1 MALIQK
7 AKKYFTGRS
16 GRSQM
21 VVKNAVGSFAIKAG
35 SMLVDFIRIPI
46 LLSFLDASHY
56 GVYVTIASIV
66 AWTHQFDF
74 GLGTGLRYQLTKSIS
89 LHDEERGKQLV
100 STAYISMA
108 AIMLLVLITCIPII
122 YTLNW
127 TSILN
132 CDFIG
137 ARELAICVCMVLA
150 VCVVQYVLELISVVL
165 QADQKAAISTV
176 FKPIA
181 SLIALLAV
189 IALKPFYHN
198 SLFIAC
204 LALTIPIVVV
214 LFVANVWLFYKE
226 YKTIAPSFKDFRR
239 GRLRDIYSLGI
250 KYFTSQLSTLI
261 VFSTASFLLAHYI
274 NPKEAAVYNTAWA
287 FFGIVVIF
295 NAMVLQPL
303 IAAITDASTKNDM
316 TWVKN
321 IFKKI
326 RIYSL
331 GLSIVEVL
339 LLVISPFFFKLWLGE
354 KLIIPFSLSVMMTIY
369 FIFNV
374 WVNPYSNFAGG
385 MGKLNI
391 SVLISIVKIVLFF
404 PVAIAMVKLWGTI
417 GLILTIIVVNTL
429 PNLIVGVIQYNLIIT
444 NRAKGIW
451 NK

>member
-1 MALIQK
+1 MDLIVK
-7 AKKYFTGRS
+7 AREYLMGRS

-21 VVKNAVGSFAIKAG
+21 VVKNAAGAFAIKAG
-35 SMLVDFIRIPI
+35 SMVVDFIRVPI

-74 GLGTGLRYQLTKSIS
+74 GLGTGLRYQLTKAIS
-89 LHDEERGKQLV
+89 LNDEERGKQLV

-108 AIMLLVLITCIPII
+108 FIMLLVLLVCTPILFN
-122 YTLNW
+122 LNW
-127 TSILN
+127 TNILN

-137 ARELAICVCMVLA
+137 GDELAVCVCLVLA
-150 VCVVQYVLELISVVL
+150 VCVVQYVLELISIVL
-165 QADQKAAISTV
+165 QADQRAAISTV

-181 SLIALLAV
+181 NLIALLAI

-214 LFVANVWLFYKE
+214 LFFANIWLFYKK
-226 YKTIAPSFKDFRR
+226 YKSIAPSFKDFRKE
-239 GRLRDIYSLGI
+239 RLRDIYSLGI
-250 KYFTSQLSTLI
+250 KYFISQLSTLI
-261 VFSTASFLLAHYI
+261 VFSTASFLLSHYV
-274 NPKEAAVYNTAWA
+274 NPTEAAVYNTAWA
-287 FFGIVVIF
+287 YFGIVVTF

-303 IAAITDASTKNDM
+303 IAAVTDASVKNEM
-316 TWVKN
+316 AWVKN
-321 IFKKI
+321 VFRKI
-326 RIYSL
+326 RKYSL
-331 GLSIVEVL
+331 GLSAIEL
-339 LLVISPFFFKLWLGE
+339 LLLAFSPVFFHLWLGE
-354 KLIIPFSLSVMMTIY
+354 KLTIPLGLSIIITIY

-374 WVNPYSNFAGG
+374 WVNPYSNFSGG
-385 MGKLNI
+385 MGKLNV
-391 SVLISIVKIVLFF
+391 SMLLSIFKIILFF
-404 PVAIAMVKLWGTI
+404 PVAIALVKLWGSI

-429 PNLIVGVIQYNLIIT
+429 PNLVVGVIQYNLIIN